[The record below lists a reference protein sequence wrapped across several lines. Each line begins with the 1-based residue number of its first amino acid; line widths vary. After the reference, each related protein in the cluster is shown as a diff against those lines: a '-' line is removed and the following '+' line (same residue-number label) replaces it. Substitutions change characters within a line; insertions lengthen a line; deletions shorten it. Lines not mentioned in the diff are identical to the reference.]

1 MGAPADRATTILGW
15 IAAVAT
21 CVVAAFLLTSIT
33 HGYVLAIHHQL
44 PPNNTFGFRDATTR
58 SCLPVPATRMPLTV
72 R

>member
-15 IAAVAT
+15 IVAVAT

-44 PPNNTFGFRDATTR
+44 RPNNDEFAARR
-58 SCLPVPATRMPLTV
+58 SGWVGPLLLVTKKEPPK
-72 R
+72 